1 MTSRRLAAGGLIDRG
16 KPIRFGF
23 DGRAYTGFSGDT
35 LASALLANGVR
46 LVGRSFKYHRPRGV
60 LTAGS
65 SEPNALVTVGGGGRR
80 EPNTRAT
87 MAELHDGLAAES
99 QNRWPS
105 LRFDLGAV
113 NGLAGPFIGAGFYY
127 KTFMWP
133 AALWERLYEPM
144 IRRAAGL
151 GRAGY
156 EPDPDRYEK
165 RWAHCDLL
173 VIGAGPAGLSAALV
187 AARSG
192 ARVILADEQALP
204 GGALLGERLYVG
216 GVPGPRWAAS
226 MRDELAASPNVTL
239 LPRTTVFGWYDSNVF
254 GAVERVQK
262 HVALPD
268 PHRPIERLWRIVAR
282 HALLASGAEEQPIP
296 FGGNDRPGTMIA
308 GAMRTYLN
316 RYAVAPG
323 ARVAVYAGCDAAY
336 RTAFDLAE
344 ADVEVVAVIDPRGG
358 TGGAPPPGVRHLAG
372 AAIVGTRGR
381 RALSGIEIAR
391 DGRTERLAVDALA
404 MSNGFAP
411 VIGLACQ
418 RGARPVWNEAAGAF
432 LAPETQEGLT
442 VAGAAAGLAGT
453 GEAISD
459 AVAKAAAALAA
470 FGYRPA
476 PHDLPE
482 IGAEPAS
489 GGRPLGSPARWRG
502 KAFVDFQNDVTMT
515 DLGIAEREGFRHV
528 EHMKRYTTSGMAT
541 DQGKLSNLNAILA
554 VAEATGR
561 IPAEVGTTTHRPF
574 YAPVSF
580 GALAGTSRGRR
591 FQPLRKSPLH
601 DWAKAHGAVFVEAG
615 LWYRSAWFP
624 RPGEA
629 GWRECIDREALNVR
643 ANVGICDVSPLGKI
657 ELFGSD
663 AATFLD
669 WVYCNRIASLPVGK
683 ARYGVMLRE
692 DGFIM
697 DDGTVA
703 RLGEDHFF
711 VTTTTAA
718 AGSVMAHLEYC
729 AQVLWPELDVRMV
742 SASDEWAQMAVAGP
756 KSRLVLQEVVEDE
769 LSAERVPFLAAA
781 QVRLRN
787 GLPARLFRIS
797 FSGELAYELSVPA
810 AYGGAVAEAV
820 MKAGATHGIMPY
832 GVEAQSVLRIEKGF
846 VTHAEINGTVTPGD
860 LGMGRMVSFAKDFVG
875 RVMLKREGL
884 QAAGRPCL
892 VGLVPVDPSRRI
904 RAGAHLLKAGD
915 VPSMAADQG
924 HVTSAC
930 YSPNLA
936 SHIALALL
944 ADGPERHGEQLVV
957 WDGLRSE
964 TVEARVC
971 PPVFF
976 DPESRRLHV

>member
-16 KPIRFGF
+16 KPVSFSF

-35 LASALLANGVR
+35 LASALLANGMR

-65 SEPNALVTVGGGGRR
+65 SEPNALVTVGRGGRR

-87 MAELHDGLAAES
+87 MVELHDGLVAES

-133 AALWERLYEPM
+133 AFLWERLYEPL

-156 EPDPDRYEK
+156 EPDPDHYEK

-192 ARVILADEQALP
+192 ARVILADEQTAP
-204 GGALLGERLYVG
+204 GGVLPGERLHVG
-216 GVPGPRWAAS
+216 GVAGSRWAACL
-226 MRDELAASPNVTL
+226 RDELAGSPNVTL

-268 PHRPIERLWRIVAR
+268 PHRPVERLWRIAAR
-282 HALLASGAEEQPIP
+282 HALLASGAEEQPVL
-296 FGGNDRPGTMIA
+296 FGGNDRPGVMIA

-323 ARVAVYAGCDAAY
+323 TRVAILAGCDAAY
-336 RTAFDLAE
+336 RTAVDLAE
-344 ADVEVVAVIDPRGG
+344 AGVEVAAVIDPRGDAG
-358 TGGAPPPGVRHLAG
+358 DALPAGVRHLAG
-372 AAIVGTRGR
+372 ATVLGTRGR

-391 DGRTERLAVDALA
+391 DGRTERLVVDALA
-404 MSNGFAP
+404 MSNGYAP

-418 RGARPVWNEAAGAF
+418 RGARPIWSEAAGAF
-432 LAPETQEGLT
+432 LAPDAQEGLT

-459 AVAKAAAALAA
+459 AVAKAGAALAA
-470 FGYRPA
+470 LGYRPA
-476 PHDLPE
+476 PFDLPE
-482 IGAEPAS
+482 IEGEPAA
-489 GGRPLGSPARWRG
+489 GGRPRSQPARWRG
-502 KAFVDFQNDVTMT
+502 KAFVDFQNDVTLG
-515 DLGIAEREGFRHV
+515 DLGIAGREGFGHV
-528 EHMKRYTTSGMAT
+528 EHMKRYTTNGMAT
-541 DQGKLSNLNAILA
+541 DQGKLSNLNATLA
-554 VAEATGR
+554 LAEATGR
-561 IPAEVGTTTHRPF
+561 TPAQVGTTTYRPF
-574 YAPVSF
+574 YTPVSF
-580 GALAGTSRGRR
+580 GAMTGASRGRH
-591 FQPLRKSPLH
+591 FQPARRSPLH
-601 DWAKAHGAVFVEAG
+601 DWAQAHGATFVEAG
-615 LWYRSAWFP
+615 LWYRSAWFS
-624 RPGEA
+624 RSGET
-629 GWRECIDREALNVR
+629 GWRESVDREALNVR
-643 ANVGICDVSPLGKI
+643 ANVGICDVSTLGKI
-657 ELFGSD
+657 EVLGPD
-663 AATFLD
+663 AATFLGR
-669 WVYCNRIASLPVGK
+669 VYCNRIDNLPVGK

-692 DGFIM
+692 DGFVM

-711 VTTTTAA
+711 VSTTTAA
-718 AGSVMAHLEYC
+718 AGPVMTHLEYC

-742 SASDEWAQMAVAGP
+742 SVSDEWAQMAVAGP
-756 KSRLVLQEVVEDE
+756 KSRLVLREVVEDD
-769 LSAERVPFLAAA
+769 LSAERLPFLAAA
-781 QVRLRN
+781 RVRLRN

-810 AYGGAVAEAV
+810 AYGSAVAEAV
-820 MKAGATHGIMPY
+820 MKAGTPHGIMPY

-846 VTHAEINGTVTPGD
+846 VTHAEINGTTTPGD
-860 LGMGRMVSFAKDFVG
+860 LGMGRMVSSAKDFVG

-884 QAAGRPCL
+884 QAAGRPRL
-892 VGLVPVDPSRRI
+892 VGLVPVDAGRRI

-915 VPSMAADQG
+915 APSMAADQG
-924 HVTSAC
+924 YVTSAC
-930 YSPNLA
+930 YSPNLE

-957 WDGLRSE
+957 WDGLRGE

-971 PPVFF
+971 APVFL